1 MYEFVRY
8 YIICFLKVG
17 CDKRFKIER
26 NQEPPHDWDPP
37 AKIPKPPTN
46 SRGVAGVSLLAQ
58 GRHHQNLAAVRGA
71 LTQFNQ
77 QGGRG
82 PYSAMPALQFGP
94 GRGRPPSFNKP
105 FIPNVTRNIQPRT
118 ILPAFGQAARLAGNP
133 SVTIQ
138 VCSNTFFF
146 VFEPK
151 IIVSEIFY
159 LCPIQSGYLK
169 HP

>member
-1 MYEFVRY
+1 MYKFVRY
-8 YIICFLKVG
+8 YVICFLKVG

-77 QGGRG
+77 QGRG

-138 VCSNTFFF
+138 V
-146 VFEPK
+146 
-151 IIVSEIFY
+151 
-159 LCPIQSGYLK
+159 
-169 HP
+169 